1 LTPFLLRDFTRRQF
15 MKTALASAAVLC
27 FPKIVLSRPAPLDRE
42 RSLSFYNLHTGER
55 LETVFWADG
64 AYRSEGLSEVDRFM
78 RDFRTGEVRRIDP
91 RLLDLLCLARIRLG
105 TRHPI
110 HLVSGYRSPETNAM
124 LRRHSRGDR
133 RRSRTA
139 CDSFLP
145 ATATAPA
152 DSFRRHRDRP
162 LFPRG
167 EPAPSRIPRE
177 GDSPPLLRAS
187 RPAFRSEMPTG

>member
-1 LTPFLLRDFTRRQF
+1 

-64 AYRSEGLSEVDRFM
+64 AYRSEALSEVDRFM

-124 LRRHSRGDR
+124 LRRHSRGVAR
-133 RRSRTA
+133 HSLHMEGKA
-139 CDSFLP
+139 
-145 ATATAPA
+145 A
-152 DSFRRHRDRP
+152 DI
-162 LFPRG
+162 
-167 EPAPSRIPRE
+167 RIP
-177 GDSPPLLRAS
+177 GVALDHLRRVALS
-187 RPAFRSEMPTG
+187 LSSGGVGYYPHLDFVHMDTGRVRWWQGR